1 MKKKTIRKKK
11 TIVQTLHTQEVI
23 PPSRALQ
30 VQAKSMETKGT
41 EIMQVNDP
49 ESIIRYALD
58 KGNLNVDTMERLLVM
73 RKELQ
78 QEYAKKQFDEA
89 LANFQTECPHITK
102 TKSVMNRDGKT
113 VRYNYAPIDEIDKQI
128 KPFLFKYGFSY
139 SFDTTAKPD
148 WLRVVFKLTHVAG
161 HSELHVFEGPVNK
174 DANMNNMQHY
184 AEARTF
190 YCRYALIGGLG
201 LVTADE
207 DTDTNS
213 EKVKPAG
220 PSKLK
225 VDDESLKPYASQLWN
240 ILIPVRGLAKNWELA
255 NKWLREM
262 EFINDTE
269 ELPYTLTVERY
280 KEVIDKS
287 SEFLKTN
294 PLGVKQ

>member
-1 MKKKTIRKKK
+1 
-11 TIVQTLHTQEVI
+11 
-23 PPSRALQ
+23 
-30 VQAKSMETKGT
+30 MEKGT
-41 EIMQVNDP
+41 ELMQVSDP
-49 ESIIRYALD
+49 ESIIRYAIEKGLD
-58 KGNLNVDTMERLLVM
+58 KVDIMERLLAM
-73 RKELQ
+73 RSQLQ
-78 QEYAKKQFDEA
+78 VESAKKQFDKA
-89 LANFQTECPHITK
+89 LASFQAECPHITK

-128 KPFLFKYGFSY
+128 KPFLFKHGFSY

-148 WLRVVFKLTHVAG
+148 WLRVVFKLTHIAG

-207 DTDTNS
+207 DTDAVT
-213 EKVKPAG
+213 EKSKPAG
-220 PSKLK
+220 PSKLQ
-225 VDDESLKPYASQLWN
+225 VDDSDLKPYAKQLWE
-240 ILIPVRGLAKNWELA
+240 ILIPVRGLKKDWAEA
-255 NKWLREM
+255 NKWLREQ

-269 ELPYTLTVERY
+269 ELPYTLSVDRY

-287 SEFLKTN
+287 NAFLKAN
-294 PLGVKQ
+294 PLGVK